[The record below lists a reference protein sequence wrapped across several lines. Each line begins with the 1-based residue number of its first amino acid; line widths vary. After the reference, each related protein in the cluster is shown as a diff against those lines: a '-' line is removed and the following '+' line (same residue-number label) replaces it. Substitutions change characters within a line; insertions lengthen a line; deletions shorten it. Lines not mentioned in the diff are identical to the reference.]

1 VVFPTRVRRRA
12 LQHAFEEALDAAA
25 EDGVQL
31 ELDGLD
37 GGAAGDEA
45 AHRFHSALDGL
56 SSLTDARGTMPTGS
70 LANAYDVEA
79 DPQEASRMA
88 HPRYAAEHAIA
99 VVRAGLSERGLNQL
113 RRRFA
118 AMNHPDRVPP
128 ELREEA
134 ERAMA
139 SVNAE
144 IDAALK
150 RMASGGA

>member
-12 LQHAFEEALDAAA
+12 LQHAFEEALDAAS

-31 ELDGLD
+31 ELEGLD
-37 GGAAGDEA
+37 GSPGDDA
-45 AHRFHSALDGL
+45 VNRFYSALDGI
-56 SSLTDARGTMPTGS
+56 SSLTDSRGAAPTGS
-70 LANAYDVEA
+70 LANAYDVES
-79 DPQEASRMA
+79 DPKEALRLA
-88 HPRYAAEHAIA
+88 RPQYAAERAIA
-99 VVRAGLSERGLNQL
+99 AVRDGLSEQELNKL

-134 ERAMA
+134 ERAMS
-139 SVNAE
+139 SVNVE

-150 RMASGGA
+150 RLALK

>member
-1 VVFPTRVRRRA
+1 MVFPTRVRRRA
-12 LQHAFEEALDAAA
+12 LQHAFEEALDAAS

-31 ELDGLD
+31 ELEGLD
-37 GGAAGDEA
+37 GSPSDDAVN
-45 AHRFHSALDGL
+45 RFYSALDGI
-56 SSLTDARGTMPTGS
+56 SSLTDSRDVGPTGS

-79 DPQEASRMA
+79 DPQEALRLA
-88 HPRYAAEHAIA
+88 RPQYAAERAIA
-99 VVRAGLSERGLNQL
+99 AVRDALSEQELNRL

-134 ERAMA
+134 ERAMSA
-139 SVNAE
+139 VNVE

-150 RMASGGA
+150 RLATRRG

>member
-12 LQHAFEEALDAAA
+12 LQHAFEEALDAAS

-37 GGAAGDEA
+37 GGLPGDDA
-45 AHRFHSALDGL
+45 AHRFHSALEGL
-56 SSLTDARGTMPTGS
+56 SSFADVQGFVATGS

-88 HPRYAAEHAIA
+88 RPRYAAERAIA
-99 VVRAGLSERGLNQL
+99 AVKGGLAERDLNRL

-150 RMASGGA
+150 RLGSAKA